1 MRRRGAR
8 STLTM
13 QAQTAAFIHFSNVK
27 QPPVEWAATVLQ
39 IRKVRPPNL
48 RIDGELGKV
57 ALSIS
62 FWKFQ
67 RRTQDG
73 GAILKPVRSKRLVG
87 DHINEPLHEPA
98 RNLPNHPLTGGRS
111 I

>member
-48 RIDGELGKV
+48 RIDGELGKAGV
-57 ALSIS
+57 EYFILEVSAQNSGWGCDLKASS
-62 FWKFQ
+62 FQAASW
-67 RRTQDG
+67 
-73 GAILKPVRSKRLVG
+73 RS
-87 DHINEPLHEPA
+87 HQ
-98 RNLPNHPLTGGRS
+98 
-111 I
+111 